1 MATMRI
7 WSFLTA
13 LLIAGSTLA
22 QSLPKPMQPPRLV
35 NDFTGTLAPQEQQLL
50 ERKLRD
56 YHDST
61 STQIYVITIANTD
74 GYTLAQ
80 LSPEFFKEWGIGQKD
95 KNNGVLILVKPKQ
108 GREHGDVFI
117 GTGYGMEGV
126 LPDVYCKRIIEQVMI
141 PHFRREDYYLG
152 IDNAVSAIIA
162 YASGEHKADKQGDG
176 NMLGSLIPLAIFVVL
191 IIIFLT
197 GHRGG
202 GDKGDGKGK
211 GKGLGDAIFFLPFLL
226 GGGGSKRGSSG
237 GFGDFGGGGFGGGF
251 GGGGGGLSGGGGA
264 GGRW

>member
-1 MATMRI
+1 MPAMRI
-7 WSFLTA
+7 WSFLAA
-13 LLIAGSTLA
+13 LLIVGSTSA

-35 NDFTGTLAPQEQQLL
+35 NDFIGTLTPQEQQSL

-80 LSPEFFKEWGIGQKD
+80 LSPVFFKEWGIGQKE

-108 GREHGDVFI
+108 GREYGDVFI

-126 LPDVYCKRIIEQVMI
+126 LPDIYCKRIIEQVMI
-141 PHFRREDYYLG
+141 PHFRREEYYAG
-152 IDNAVSAIIA
+152 IDNAVNAIIA
-162 YASGEHKADKQGDG
+162 YASGEYKAEKSDQD
-176 NMLGSLIPLAIFVVL
+176 NMPGSLIPLIIFVLL
-191 IIIFLT
+191 IVIFLA
-197 GHRGG
+197 GRKDGG
-202 GDKGDGKGK
+202 KGGDGKGNSR
-211 GKGLGDAIFFLPFLL
+211 GAGDAIFFLPFLF
-226 GGGGSKRGSSG
+226 GGRGGSSG
-237 GFGDFGGGGFGGGF
+237 GGFGSFGGGGF
-251 GGGGGGLSGGGGA
+251 GGGGGGMSGGGGA